1 MTKIQNDTEQKAFG
15 GGIAPEAA
23 HSGRISLRRRTA
35 LELARLLNNNMKRE
49 HPLRQLF
56 WESTLRCN
64 VHCRHCGS
72 DCKQSALT
80 PDMPREDFF
89 RVLDSVARHCDPH
102 KVFLIVSGG
111 EPLMRDDLELCGKE
125 FHRRGFPWGMV
136 TNGLYL
142 TAERFKNLVD
152 DAGLGSVALSL
163 DGLEA
168 EHNWMRCHPQSFE
181 KASEAIDLL
190 ARESRIIYDVVT
202 CVNQRNYDQLPQI
215 RDFLI
220 RKGVKAWRLFPIFP
234 VGRAANDPLLQLSN
248 AQYRGLL
255 SFIRQTREKGRI
267 RACYSCEGFVGNY
280 EGDVRDWMFH
290 CAAGITIG
298 GVLIDGSIGACT
310 SIRADYSQGNIYEDD
325 FMDVWEHR
333 YQQYRDHS
341 WMRRDE
347 CADCRYWRYCE
358 GNGLHLRDAQGRLMH
373 CHMKRI
379 ITE

>member
-1 MTKIQNDTEQKAFG
+1 
-15 GGIAPEAA
+15 
-23 HSGRISLRRRTA
+23 
-35 LELARLLNNNMKRE
+35 
-49 HPLRQLF
+49 
-56 WESTLRCN
+56 
-64 VHCRHCGS
+64 
-72 DCKQSALT
+72 
-80 PDMPREDFF
+80 
-89 RVLDSVARHCDPH
+89 
-102 KVFLIVSGG
+102 
-111 EPLMRDDLELCGKE
+111 MRDDLELCGKE

-255 SFIRQTREKGRI
+255 SFIRQTREEGRI
-267 RACYSCEGFVGNY
+267 RACYSCEGFLGRY
-280 EGDVRDWMFH
+280 EGAGCSTVLQASPSVVYSSTVPLAHARVSVPTIPRATSTRMTSWMF
-290 CAAGITIG
+290 
-298 GVLIDGSIGACT
+298 GSIVINSTATTVGCVATSVPTVATGATAKETVC
-310 SIRADYSQGNIYEDD
+310 ICV
-325 FMDVWEHR
+325 M
-333 YQQYRDHS
+333 
-341 WMRRDE
+341 
-347 CADCRYWRYCE
+347 
-358 GNGLHLRDAQGRLMH
+358 LRDD
-373 CHMKRI
+373 
-379 ITE
+379 